1 MKRTVILGVAL
12 LFTAFLGFLTLYVI
26 FVNREIN
33 VLEIISL
40 LVLALFGFGILGAL
54 ANPPD
59 DR

>member
-1 MKRTVILGVAL
+1 MKRTIILGVAL
-12 LFTAFLGFLTLYVI
+12 LFTALLGFLTLYVI

-40 LVLALFGFGILGAL
+40 LVLGLFGFGILGAL
-54 ANPPD
+54 ASPPD